1 MSKLLDKINNHR
13 RLVLILVD
21 AIIAIVTYFSAFLL
35 SGFYDYDALMVKL
48 GFFSQHF
55 WLYTLIY
62 VGSFVVF
69 GQYKKMWRY
78 AGVEDIFSCL
88 KTSFIANSIFTLVT
102 LIFRLS
108 IRYYVYWVIYPISM
122 LLSTSVRIVFRSLLI
137 LNNKSKK
144 DIHNIKNTM
153 IIGAGEAT
161 AAIISELDMVN
172 PENLNIVCILD
183 DDKSKIGRKLSNI
196 PVIATTAD
204 IIKSSIEYDI
214 EQIIFCIPSCD
225 SENRKR
231 ILDLCSKTKCK
242 VRIVSSLVT
251 IIGDKDRKM
260 LDNLRDIEIEDLL
273 GRESIKLDNTL
284 SREYIE
290 NKTVM
295 VTGGGGSIG
304 SELSRQIAS
313 YSPKKLIIFD
323 IYENNA
329 YNIQQELIRKYKAE
343 LNLSI
348 EIGSV
353 RDLNKLEQIFH
364 RENIDIVFHAAAHK
378 HVPLMETNP
387 EEAIKNNVIGSY
399 NVSKTA
405 GKYGVDKFVLISTD
419 KAVNPTNV
427 MGATKRI
434 AELIIQAMSKEY
446 ETDYVA
452 VRFGNVLGSN
462 GSVIPLFV
470 DQIKQ
475 GGPVTVTHPDITRFF
490 MTIPEAVSLVLQAG
504 AIASGGEIFVLDMGQ
519 AVKIK
524 DLAYNL
530 IRLSGLEPNVDVEV
544 VFTGLRPGEKL
555 YEELLINRDKNQS
568 KTDIEKI
575 YIEKP
580 IIYERESLL
589 NDILSLKDAADKLA
603 YHNELEIIKRIV
615 PSYKHETYS

>member
-1 MSKLLDKINNHR
+1 VKKLSRIINNHR
-13 RLVLILVD
+13 RLVLLLCD
-21 AIIAIVTYFSAFLL
+21 FLIAIVTYLSAFVL
-35 SGFYDYDALMVKL
+35 SGFYSYEVAMSKL
-48 GFFSQHF
+48 ELFSQHV
-55 WLYTLIY
+55 WIYALVY
-62 VGSFVVF
+62 VGVFVIF

-78 AGVEDIFSCL
+78 ARIEDIYSCL
-88 KTSFIANSIFTLVT
+88 KTSFIANAIFTLIT

-108 IRYYVYWVIYPISM
+108 IRYYVYWVIYPVSM
-122 LLSTSVRIVFRSLLI
+122 LLSTSVRLIFRSILIITHKSRICDTKIVNTLL
-137 LNNKSKK
+137 
-144 DIHNIKNTM
+144 
-153 IIGAGEAT
+153 IGAGEASSS
-161 AAIISELDMVN
+161 IISELAANN
-172 PENLNIVCILD
+172 PDNLKIVCILD
-183 DDKSKIGRKLSNI
+183 DDKSKRDRRLADI
-196 PVIATTAD
+196 PVVGNTGD
-204 IIKSSIEYDI
+204 IIIMAAKYDI

-225 SENRKR
+225 TENRKR

-304 SELSRQIAS
+304 SELSRQISS
-313 YSPKKLIIFD
+313 YNPKKLIIFD

-329 YNIQQELIRKYKAE
+329 YNIQQELIRKYKDS

-353 RDLNKLEQIFH
+353 RDLNKLEQIFN

-405 GKYGVDKFVLISTD
+405 GKFGVDKFVLISTD
-419 KAVNPTNV
+419 KAVNPTNI

-434 AELIIQAMSKEY
+434 AELIIQDMSKEY

-475 GGPVTVTHPDITRFF
+475 GGPVTVTHPEITRFF

-519 AVKIK
+519 PVRIK

-530 IRLSGLEPNVDVEV
+530 IRLSGLEPNVDVPV
-544 VFTGLRPGEKL
+544 VFSGLRPGEKL
-555 YEELLINRDKNQS
+555 YEELLINRDKEQA

-580 IIYERESLL
+580 ILYERNSLVE
-589 NDILSLKDAADKLA
+589 DIFSLKDLADQLN
-603 YHNELEIIKRIV
+603 YEDELDMVRKIV
-615 PSYKHETYS
+615 PTYKHEN